1 MQFLCITSVIV
12 LSGNED
18 MIQIFV
24 IGQFYLDIK
33 DRDIGVQLIDGCHF
47 LMSDRCVLS
56 LFYSV
61 MGYLY

>member
-12 LSGNED
+12 LSGNEG

-33 DRDIGVQLIDGCHF
+33 DRDIGVQLM
-47 LMSDRCVLS
+47 MSDRCVLS
-56 LFYSV
+56 VFYSV